1 MIEKLEDFNQ
11 YLIIAGFKDVQIDG
25 ADKFFKDVRE
35 KTRNACV
42 QFFDATL
49 IAGSEHL
56 RFAAVNALNA
66 FKNKLNISSSLT
78 METLLYASAQNQIN
92 SAINMLGIKPSSHQ
106 VAVLIIADSQD
117 KASWILETVSKLLSG
132 KRDDSVIMLSGK
144 KSNGLKKLFQISNL
158 ELAAKTEEEGAETQA
173 LLDLVIEHMALLA
186 TER

>member
-1 MIEKLEDFNQ
+1 VIEKLEEFNK
-11 YLIIAGFKDVQIDG
+11 YLIIAGFKDIQIDNT
-25 ADKFFKDVRE
+25 DKFFKDVRE
-35 KTRNACV
+35 KARNACV

-66 FKNKLNISSSLT
+66 FKNKLNISSSLA

-92 SAINMLGIKPSSHQ
+92 SAINILGIKPSSRRI
-106 VAVLIIADSQD
+106 VVLIIADSQD

-132 KRDDSVIMLSGK
+132 KRDDSVIVLSGK
-144 KSNGLKKLFQISNL
+144 KSSGLKKLFQISNL
-158 ELAAKTEEEGAETQA
+158 ELAAKTEEGTETQA
-173 LLDLVIEHMALLA
+173 FLDLVIEHMALLA